1 MTTNYPDA
9 VVAVVGSKA
18 INGYPYEVAV
28 VYHLATRKRDGEL
41 IYRKSDVNYARP
53 RRSHRLA
60 VLDAQHVSEDLG
72 FPFWEGTRHG
82 NVSISPRIGKDTTHG
97 NVSTKPGKRLRLNRS
112 RVKQPE

>member
-82 NVSISPRIGKDTTHG
+82 MTADHAYHLHVEKQELDEALR
-97 NVSTKPGKRLRLNRS
+97 KPFPL
-112 RVKQPE
+112 